1 MKIDNE
7 EFVPYDE
14 LAMALEK
21 LYISNKKKELTITEL
36 KEQLLLEKDLKNLM
50 WNDIVKI
57 KKENLLLKKKLEGK
71 TRKANKC

>member
-21 LYISNKKKELTITEL
+21 LYISNKKK
-36 KEQLLLEKDLKNLM
+36 N
-50 WNDIVKI
+50 
-57 KKENLLLKKKLEGK
+57 
-71 TRKANKC
+71 